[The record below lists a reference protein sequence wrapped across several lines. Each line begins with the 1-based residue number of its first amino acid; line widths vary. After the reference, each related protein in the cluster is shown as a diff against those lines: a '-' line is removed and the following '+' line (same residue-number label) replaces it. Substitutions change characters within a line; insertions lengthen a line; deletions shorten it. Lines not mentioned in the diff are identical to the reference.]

1 MSMSRKT
8 EERFLDKDEKEFVGL
23 SHHPEIQELSDA
35 ALSDLIGKL
44 RDRRDKARDVGAR
57 QRREMRG
64 KAAPTRGRAAADN
77 TGTREKQAVL
87 AAALKRANKERER
100 RRETVA
106 A

>member
-1 MSMSRKT
+1 MSMSRKS
-8 EERFLDKDEKEFVGL
+8 EERFLDKDEKEFVSQ
-23 SHHPEIQELSDA
+23 SHHPELKSLSDS

-64 KAAPTRGRAAADN
+64 KAAPAGARRAADN

-87 AAALKRANKERER
+87 AAALKRLNKERER
-100 RRETVA
+100 RGETVEA
-106 A
+106 